1 MLVVKIVIITV
12 QEGGEAASEGKRA
25 EAARG
30 SVPEEGMGHSYK
42 AFAITSKDMPVPVP
56 F

>member
-1 MLVVKIVIITV
+1 M
-12 QEGGEAASEGKRA
+12 QEGKEAASDGERA
-25 EAARG
+25 DAQG

-42 AFAITSKDMPVPVP
+42 AFAITPKDMPVPVP